1 MIQELTAIDTG
12 PVMDLQCSR
21 PPAMV
26 IEEARKAAVAL
37 KDVLDKKPDK
47 VMMNGQQY
55 LEFEDWATVAQFYG
69 CKVRIVSTSPVQLGD
84 VMGFEAKAECFHVG
98 SGKVVSSADAM
109 CLNDEEKWSARNK
122 YAWAYCKKSGGHSV
136 DDPGKDEI
144 VWEPKRNGTGN
155 APKKEKVLTGQEK
168 VPLFQLRSMAQTRA
182 GGKAFRH
189 AFSWVV
195 VLAGYKATPAEE
207 LGGDADRVEN
217 CGQLVPPINVT
228 PTVPTPDGH
237 GKAASV
243 LDKMKPAVPPVQQP
257 MSAEPKPTITPQQL
271 ADRMEMAESVAE
283 LSGVMNTAV
292 TTEMSAD
299 DRAALKQLAEQHMAR
314 LRLAK
319 KG

>member
-1 MIQELTAIDTG
+1 MTQDLTTIDAG
-12 PVMDLQCSR
+12 QVMDLQCAR

-55 LEFEDWATVAQFYG
+55 LEFEDWSTVAQFYG
-69 CKVRIVSTSPVQLGD
+69 CKVRIVSTNPVQFGD

-122 YAWAYCKKSGGHSV
+122 YAWAYCKKSGGHSIE
-136 DDPGKDEI
+136 DPGKDEI
-144 VWEPKRNGTGN
+144 VWEVKRNGPGK
-155 APKKEKVLTGQEK
+155 APKKEKVLIGQEN

-182 GGKAFRH
+182 GGKAFRN

-207 LGGDADRVEN
+207 LVGDADRVEN
-217 CGQLVPPINVT
+217 GRHTASTDQSTPATNTPPPAGN
-228 PTVPTPDGH
+228 GH
-237 GKAASV
+237 GKGAAI
-243 LDKMKPAVPPVQQP
+243 LDKMKQAAPSATTHGPLSVHTVCERLELVQSP
-257 MSAEPKPTITPQQL
+257 KELADVMNAAMEADYSAEDRKTIQDHKELAMTRLNPK
-271 ADRMEMAESVAE
+271 
-283 LSGVMNTAV
+283 
-292 TTEMSAD
+292 
-299 DRAALKQLAEQHMAR
+299 
-314 LRLAK
+314 K
-319 KG
+319 KP